1 MGSLQGPVI
10 YPAVRAKQAGT
21 YSFPMIGP
29 LVKGWLV
36 RSELRGFKG
45 LSGCTSKVVLTSRQL
60 KPRRCSVVQC
70 SLSSSSDG
78 NGSTAENFNENHGDY
93 VNSSVVEAVEVKS
106 GSDGFVIKMRDGR
119 HLRCIH
125 NNPQGG
131 HLPDNAPHPAIVL
144 KMEDGTGLLLP
155 IIVLEMPSVLLM
167 AAVRNVQIARPTM
180 YQVVRE
186 MVEKMGYEVKLVR
199 VTKRVHE
206 AYFAQLY
213 LTKIGNETECVSFDL
228 RPSDAINIAVRCK
241 VPIQVNKYLA
251 YSDGMRV
258 IESGKPIQSHAS
270 NGLLFTELDR
280 PTAQPCLDT
289 KEFDLVRN
297 MLTAAIEERYGDAAL
312 PMLDFPSASSQRALP
327 AFLCCRV
334 SVYFV
339 LILSLVL
346 SLPRVMLTRL
356 VILPPEEKIQIFSK
370 EILRLDQMADDKS
383 DLRWLCEGTI
393 SVADTIL
400 EDFEFSEL
408 KEVRKYYPQGYHG
421 VDKDG
426 RPVYIERL
434 GKVDSSKLMEV
445 TTLERYLRYHV
456 QEFERTFA
464 IKFPACTIAAKRHI
478 DSSTTILDV
487 QGIGLKNFTKSARE
501 LIIQL
506 QKIDGDNYPETLC
519 RMLVINAGPGFKL
532 LWKTV
537 KSFIDSHTVSKI
549 HVLGNKYQNKLL
561 EIIDSSELPEFLG
574 GSCTCADQGG
584 CMRSDRGPWKDP
596 NILKMVHSGEALYSR
611 QIVTISN
618 SGGRVIA
625 LDKPFYPVKV
635 KTSDTSTAE
644 SGSEVEDVVSPKPTG
659 SYLLPRLAPVSE
671 EARMAGKMSTASV
684 SEYDEYIPMID
695 KTVDAEFQDLCT
707 SRGTPS
713 LLSVEKTSEGIPARV
728 WALLVALFITF
739 LAFFRSMAFWNTKKP
754 SASDSA
760 SDITDLTFETAPK
773 EEFRPP
779 SPAPGFTEADLLS
792 SVMKRLGELEEKVGT
807 LQTKPFQMPC
817 EKEELLNA
825 AVYRVDALEAELIAT
840 KKALHEALIRLEEL
854 LAYVDGREQASSQV
868 LLNSS
873 KTSFCNSASLAAISP
888 LFKFQILT
896 SNYRRFTAMAGEIPM
911 RSYQVVVAATR
922 DMGIGKDGKLP
933 WRLPSDLKFFK
944 EITLAASDPGKQ
956 NAVLMGRKTWES
968 IPIKYRPLP
977 GRLNVVLT
985 RSFEIEDG
993 ENVITCGSISSALEL
1008 LAEAPYCFSIDK
1020 VFVIGGGQILRET
1033 LNGPGC
1039 DAIHVTEIE
1048 TSVECDT
1055 FIPSIDFS
1063 KFQPWYS
1070 SPPLI
1075 ENGIRYS
1082 FVTYVHVRNSENETI
1097 AGKTGG
1103 KCNDGKS
1110 NSNRFEGEAY
1120 DAVEKEFNNTRLRN
1134 PLFYTCE
1141 ATC

>member
-21 YSFPMIGP
+21 YSFPMTGP

-45 LSGCTSKVVLTSRQL
+45 LSGCKSKVVLTSRQL
-60 KPRRCSVVQC
+60 KARRCNIVQC

-78 NGSTAENFNENHGDY
+78 NGSTAENFNENDGDY
-93 VNSSVVEAVEVKS
+93 VNSSVVEAVEVKN

-119 HLRCIH
+119 HLRCVH
-125 NNPQGG
+125 NNPQCG

-180 YQVVRE
+180 YQVVKE
-186 MVEKMGYEVKLVR
+186 MVEKMGYEVKLAR

-213 LTKIGNETECVSFDL
+213 LAKIGNETECVSFDL

-258 IESGKPIQSHAS
+258 IESGKPIQSPAS
-270 NGLLFTELDR
+270 DGLLFTELDR
-280 PTAQPCLDT
+280 PTGQPCLDT

-297 MLTAAIEERYGDAAL
+297 MLTAAIEERYGDAGFEGFSSNDEKRERKS
-312 PMLDFPSASSQRALP
+312 DFDNSEEDRKTRIGSLKKKAIKASSKFRRSLKKSKKK
-327 AFLCCRV
+327 CGGSGGV
-334 SVYFV
+334 SAAIADVRDV
-339 LILSLVL
+339 EEL
-346 SLPRVMLTRL
+346 RL
-356 VILPPEEKIQIFSK
+356 VDSFKQSLMTEDLLPLRHDDYHMLLRFLKARKFDVEKAK
-370 EILRLDQMADDKS
+370 QMWANMLQWRKDF
-383 DLRWLCEGTI
+383 GT
-393 SVADTIL
+393 DTIL

-456 QEFERTFA
+456 QEFEKTFV

-487 QGIGLKNFTKSARE
+487 QGI
-501 LIIQL
+501 
-506 QKIDGDNYPETLC
+506 TLC
-519 RMLVINAGPGFKL
+519 RMFVINAGPGFKL

-537 KSFIDSHTVSKI
+537 KSFIDSHTASKI

-574 GSCTCADQGG
+574 GSCTCSDQGG

-596 NILKMVHSGEALYSR
+596 DILKMVHSGEALYSR

-625 LDKPFYPVKV
+625 LDKPFYPVMV

-644 SGSEVEDVVSPKPTG
+644 SGSEVEDVGSPKPTG
-659 SYLLPRLAPVSE
+659 SYSLPRLAPVSE
-671 EARMAGKMSTASV
+671 EARVAGKMSAASV

-695 KTVDAEFQDLCT
+695 KTVDAESQDLCT

-713 LLSVEKTSEGIPARV
+713 LLSVEETSEGIPNRV
-728 WALLVALFITF
+728 WALLVAFFITF
-739 LAFFRSMAFWNTKKP
+739 LAFFRSMAFWNTKKH

-760 SDITDLTFETAPK
+760 SDITDLTFETALK

-779 SPAPGFTEADLLS
+779 SPAPGFTELDLLS
-792 SVMKRLGELEEKVGT
+792 SVMKRLGELEEKVDT

-854 LAYVDGREQASSQV
+854 HAYVDAREQASFQV
-868 LLNSS
+868 R
-873 KTSFCNSASLAAISP
+873 KRSF
-888 LFKFQILT
+888 
-896 SNYRRFTAMAGEIPM
+896 AGEEVSVQEEYI
-911 RSYQVVVAATR
+911 
-922 DMGIGKDGKLP
+922 
-933 WRLPSDLKFFK
+933 
-944 EITLAASDPGKQ
+944 
-956 NAVLMGRKTWES
+956 
-968 IPIKYRPLP
+968 
-977 GRLNVVLT
+977 NVVL
-985 RSFEIEDG
+985 
-993 ENVITCGSISSALEL
+993 ISL
-1008 LAEAPYCFSIDK
+1008 
-1020 VFVIGGGQILRET
+1020 
-1033 LNGPGC
+1033 
-1039 DAIHVTEIE
+1039 H
-1048 TSVECDT
+1048 
-1055 FIPSIDFS
+1055 
-1063 KFQPWYS
+1063 
-1070 SPPLI
+1070 
-1075 ENGIRYS
+1075 
-1082 FVTYVHVRNSENETI
+1082 
-1097 AGKTGG
+1097 
-1103 KCNDGKS
+1103 
-1110 NSNRFEGEAY
+1110 
-1120 DAVEKEFNNTRLRN
+1120 
-1134 PLFYTCE
+1134 
-1141 ATC
+1141 